1 LGNADMEIKMTSKR
15 AAVLDTALRLFSTYG
30 YHSIGVDRIKDEAG
44 VSKMTLYKYFPTKEA
59 LIESVLMRR
68 DELFREDLERT
79 VAIQASCLDKVH
91 TVFRWHDEW
100 FHRSEFHGC
109 MFIKASEEFP
119 EASSEIRRIS
129 MQHKEYVRQ
138 MLQSIL
144 EAGGVRDANLLA
156 WHLLIM
162 LEGMIVNANMF
173 SDCRCV
179 DTCWRFARELLEGR
193 IGSPSS
199 QPVVGP

>member
-1 LGNADMEIKMTSKR
+1 MTSKR
-15 AAVLDTALRLFSTYG
+15 EIVLDTALRLFSTYG
-30 YHSIGVDRIKDEAG
+30 YHSVGVDRIKDEAG

-68 DELFREDLERT
+68 DALFREDLDRT
-79 VAIQASCLDKVH
+79 VANQASCLDKVH
-91 TVFRWHDEW
+91 AVFKWHDEW

-119 EASSEIRRIS
+119 ENASEIRRIS
-129 MQHKEYVRQ
+129 MQHKEYIRQ
-138 MLQSIL
+138 MLQNIL
-144 EAGGVRDANLLA
+144 EAGGAQDASLLA

-179 DTCWRFARELLEGR
+179 ETCWHFAKELLKER
-193 IGSPSS
+193 IESRSI
-199 QPVVGP
+199 QPVAGP